1 MGRASVGQGWP
12 ARFSASTLGKIEL
25 TRGSIRVLI
34 GRIGNIDRLLQSEI
48 QFRFRRNPYLCIAC
62 SRCAGRTRA
71 AAGSRADSS
80 PLSAAKNST
89 ECGAYGSAHSCANR
103 RTFTAGL
110 PSLLVIITRKRV
122 RLALEVE
129 PRELQCQLAA
139 AGEAA
144 GGTGIRKLH
153 VDIRS
158 SWNDRFAIDHNWKCE
173 RCAK

>member
-71 AAGSRADSS
+71 AAGYRAD
-80 PLSAAKNST
+80 
-89 ECGAYGSAHSCANR
+89 R